1 MNNIDKAAQIIRDS
15 SEVDGETLGYAHSH
29 NIANDLADAGLIAPD
44 LPQPYVYAGG
54 LLEWDTPR
62 GYVHLNNG
70 EIEVAYD
77 HPAAPSLEYNT
88 LRVSDRE
95 AAKALVLA
103 LVAATNYSESQLS
116 ATSN

>member
-77 HPAAPSLEYNT
+77 HPAAPSLEHNT
-88 LRVSDRE
+88 LRVPDRE
-95 AAKALVLA
+95 AAKSLVLA
-103 LVAATNYSESQLS
+103 LVAATNYSEGQQ
-116 ATSN
+116 